1 MPNSGT
7 FYANGNPDIQKRRQ
21 KATKNRPVTAVW
33 GRFNEPTR
41 NEIGYS
47 RRGSKTV
54 SLYPI
59 RAPRPAARQG
69 KNSGRSTCG
78 LYIATC
84 NNLASEAPGVWIVEG
99 RSRCPHG
106 APCRLPRQP
115 RAIAAALDAVARL
128 IRQRSPCT
136 DIYSGWRS
144 TEMNVSVCVFI
155 FICMFSRF
163 NFSSIFSRGVSW
175 PHLPLCADAHGHSIN
190 RNPSSAAPK
199 CKIITTP
206 LAANRANLMNSARQ
220 SSGVDDAFNH
230 VSANNN
236 NWRLTS
242 VDLPA
247 RSTGPPATSRHA

>member
-1 MPNSGT
+1 MATLIYKSAG
-7 FYANGNPDIQKRRQ
+7 KRRPRTGHS
-21 KATKNRPVTAVW
+21 ASNSCMRPVQRT
-33 GRFNEPTR
+33 NEER
-41 NEIGYS
+41 NWIQPAGEQDGP
-47 RRGSKTV
+47 

-128 IRQRSPCT
+128 IVIRQRSPCS

-144 TEMNVSVCVFI
+144 TEMSVSVCVFI
-155 FICMFSRF
+155 
-163 NFSSIFSRGVSW
+163 
-175 PHLPLCADAHGHSIN
+175 
-190 RNPSSAAPK
+190 
-199 CKIITTP
+199 
-206 LAANRANLMNSARQ
+206 
-220 SSGVDDAFNH
+220 
-230 VSANNN
+230 
-236 NWRLTS
+236 
-242 VDLPA
+242 
-247 RSTGPPATSRHA
+247 

>member
-59 RAPRPAARQG
+59 RAQRPAARQG

-84 NNLASEAPGVWIVEG
+84 NNLASEAPARRVDCRGPQQVPARCTLPPPSAAKSH
-99 RSRCPHG
+99 RSSSRRRCATNTPEVAVHWYLLRV
-106 APCRLPRQP
+106 AEYRDERVCLCIYLSMYASTFPRELHCEFKKKQET
-115 RAIAAALDAVARL
+115 AALSETSL
-128 IRQRSPCT
+128 
-136 DIYSGWRS
+136 
-144 TEMNVSVCVFI
+144 SVY
-155 FICMFSRF
+155 
-163 NFSSIFSRGVSW
+163 W
-175 PHLPLCADAHGHSIN
+175 
-190 RNPSSAAPK
+190 
-199 CKIITTP
+199 
-206 LAANRANLMNSARQ
+206 
-220 SSGVDDAFNH
+220 
-230 VSANNN
+230 
-236 NWRLTS
+236 
-242 VDLPA
+242 
-247 RSTGPPATSRHA
+247 

>member
-1 MPNSGT
+1 MATLIYKSAG
-7 FYANGNPDIQKRRQ
+7 KRRPRTGHS
-21 KATKNRPVTAVW
+21 ASNSCMRPVQRT
-33 GRFNEPTR
+33 NEER
-41 NEIGYS
+41 NWIQPAGEQDGP
-47 RRGSKTV
+47 

-128 IRQRSPCT
+128 IVIRQRSPCS

-144 TEMNVSVCVFI
+144 TEMSVSVCVFI
-155 FICMFSRF
+155 CPCTRAHFPG
-163 NFSSIFSRGVSW
+163 NYTVS
-175 PHLPLCADAHGHSIN
+175 
-190 RNPSSAAPK
+190 
-199 CKIITTP
+199 
-206 LAANRANLMNSARQ
+206 
-220 SSGVDDAFNH
+220 
-230 VSANNN
+230 
-236 NWRLTS
+236 
-242 VDLPA
+242 
-247 RSTGPPATSRHA
+247 